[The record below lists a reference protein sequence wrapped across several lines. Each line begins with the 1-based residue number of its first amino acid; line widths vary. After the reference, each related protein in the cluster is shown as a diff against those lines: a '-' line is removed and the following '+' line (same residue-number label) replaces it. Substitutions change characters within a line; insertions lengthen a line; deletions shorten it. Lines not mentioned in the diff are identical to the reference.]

1 MIKMPLH
8 GEKNY
13 LNIILKNQKKL
24 INKLF
29 LQIRHFISFLIL
41 NSLFISL
48 VCFSLTYFSFLMFDL
63 EPNFKLILA
72 MFFTMFGVYN
82 LNKLTDKEEDSVN
95 LPERAKYVL
104 GNEQFIIIIIIISY
118 FTALLLGLFV
128 NILAVIV
135 LLFPLFAG
143 ILYSVE
149 LSPKIPRLKD
159 ITGMKNIIAALSWT
173 VGIVFLPVISFYK
186 GFIITILILSFIF
199 INLIINAVLFDI
211 RDIKGDK
218 ANNIKTIPV
227 VIGRSKTKKMLL
239 AIHSSLIPWLALS
252 IYWGFF
258 TRYLPVLI
266 FCIIYGYWLIHYF
279 CNTEKVPKFAT
290 DILVDGEWILVA
302 ILCFIITII

>member
-1 MIKMPLH
+1 M
-8 GEKNY
+8 
-13 LNIILKNQKKL
+13 NIILKDQKKL

-29 LQIRHFISFLIL
+29 LQTKRFISFLIL
-41 NSLFISL
+41 NSLFISF

-63 EPNFKLILA
+63 EPNLKLLLA

-95 LPERAKYVL
+95 LPERANYVL
-104 GNEQFIIIIIIISY
+104 GNEQAIITITILSY
-118 FTALLLGLFV
+118 FTALLLGIFV

-143 ILYSVE
+143 IIYSVE

-173 VGIVFLPVISFYK
+173 VGIVFLPVICFYE
-186 GFIITILILSFIF
+186 GFITTILLSFFIF
-199 INLIINAVLFDI
+199 INLIVNAVIFDI
-211 RDIKGDK
+211 RDIKGDQE
-218 ANNIKTIPV
+218 NNIKTIPV
-227 VIGRSKTKKMLL
+227 VIGRQKTKKMLL
-239 AIHSSLIPWLALS
+239 IIHSTLIPWLVIS

-266 FCIIYGYWLIHYF
+266 FCIIYGYSYIYYF
-279 CNTEKVPKFAT
+279 CSTEKIPKYAV
-290 DILVDGEWILVA
+290 DLLVDGEWIFVA